1 MTNFEIGGN
10 RFLSWLGDII
20 STFGEWM
27 AKKGKSLSSDNKPLT
42 VSNLSGK
49 LPNPFTLI
57 ISFNINLTD
66 KYQVVIQGDY
76 RKKYREITEDDNIRL
91 TEDEMFS
98 IVASSQKQWFKKNI
112 TE

>member
-10 RFLSWLGDII
+10 RFFSWFGELLN
-20 STFGEWM
+20 TFGEWLS
-27 AKKGKSLSSDNKPLT
+27 KSGKSIAIQNKPLSVT
-42 VSNLSGK
+42 NLSGK

-57 ISFNINLTD
+57 LSFNINLTD

-76 RKKYREITEDDNIRL
+76 RKKYREITEDENIRL

-98 IVASSQKQWFKKNI
+98 IVASSQNQWFKKNI
-112 TE
+112 TD